1 MTEKSGTILAL
12 DVGEVRIGAA
22 TANLASRLPQPWGVI
37 EHPQNVA
44 DIINSLI
51 TEHNIVAIVVG
62 LPRGLDGQETPQTK
76 LVRAFTDKLKQK
88 VHLPFYF
95 QDEALTSVQAEQ
107 ELNQTKTKYN
117 KGDVDALA
125 ATYILSDFLLEHR
138 EF

>member
-1 MTEKSGTILAL
+1 MKTESGTILAL
-12 DVGEVRIGAA
+12 DVGEVRIGVA
-22 TANLASRLPQPWGVI
+22 TANLISRLPQPWGVI

-44 DIINSLI
+44 DVINSFMA
-51 TEHNIVAIVVG
+51 EHNIVTIVVG

-76 LVRAFTDKLKQK
+76 LVRAFTDELKQK

-95 QDEALTSVQAEQ
+95 QDEALTSVQAEK
-107 ELNQTKTKYN
+107 ELKQRKIKYN

-125 ATYILSDFLLEHR
+125 ATYILSDFLNEHR